1 MQLVSVSRGEQER
14 GKDFA
19 RILAQKL
26 AFQCLSQEE
35 VADLAIAEG
44 IAVGKL
50 ETSVVKKRHLTERQV
65 LEKEHFLAFFTRVL
79 CERARESNLVFHGRA
94 GHLAVP
100 GLTHVLR
107 IRTQIEAATHVE
119 GVMQRLSL
127 DRARAREYVEKVDE
141 DITRWVRTMYNISG
155 DPWAGYDLAVNLD
168 RVEIGGATTTLCGFT
183 QLPEFQ
189 ATPSTDKVL
198 DNLLLAARVR
208 IALARD
214 ERTWTASFSVRADA
228 GHVTVSYL
236 PRDMAVGVRAPDVVE
251 SVSGVKGL
259 TCSVASSNILWVQER
274 FRAEGPTFE
283 AVVKAANNWQSAVEL
298 MKLVPAASGAPVLDA
313 EGRDAAAGAAKP
325 VPLFTARQVDGG
337 IEADVERPSDGISD
351 DRDFK
356 KMFGELNARGIAGS
370 ASRLPAD
377 MRRIRAAVNRSTP
390 YSLVV
395 VDEVFLDHAHA
406 SRTRM
411 TRELVGRLS
420 DVIQAP
426 VVSADDLHQLVNIG
440 RSDTVR
446 MVALAAVVVGIVT
459 IVFSRQREILEFFSP
474 TTTLAKVLAAG
485 VLVIVVP
492 LFAAVYGTL
501 TTSLLKRFHLE

>member
-1 MQLVSVSRGEQER
+1 LSLQLVSVSRGEHER

-26 AFQCLSQEE
+26 DFQCLSQEE

-50 ETSVVKKRHLTERQV
+50 ETSVVKKRLLTERQV
-65 LEKEHFLAFFTRVL
+65 LEKEHYLAFFTRVL
-79 CERARESNLVFHGRA
+79 CERARDSNLVFHGRA

-107 IRTQIEAATHVE
+107 IRTQIEFATHVE

-189 ATPSTDKVL
+189 ATPATDKVL

-214 ERTWTASFSVRADA
+214 ERTWAASFTVRADA

-236 PRDMAVGVRAPDVVE
+236 PQDMAVGVRAPDVVDT
-251 SVSGVKGL
+251 VSGVKDL

-283 AVVKAANNWQSAVEL
+283 AVVKAANNWRSAIEL
-298 MKLVPAASGAPVLDA
+298 MKLVPSESASLNLDA
-313 EGRDAAAGAAKP
+313 EGGNAAAARP
-325 VPLFTARQVDGG
+325 LPLFTTRQVDGG
-337 IEADVERPSDGISD
+337 IEEDLKPRPDGTGED
-351 DRDFK
+351 GDFK

-377 MRRIRAAVNRSTP
+377 MKRIRAAVNRSTP

-406 SRTRM
+406 ARTRM
-411 TRELVGRLS
+411 TRELVGRLG
-420 DVIQAP
+420 DVIKAP
-426 VVSADDLHQLVNIG
+426 VVSADDLHQLVNTS
-440 RSDTVR
+440 RADTVR
-446 MVALAAVVVGIVT
+446 MAVLAAVVVGIVT
-459 IVFSRQREILEFFSP
+459 VVFSRQREILEFFSP
-474 TTTLAKVLAAG
+474 TTAIAKLLAAA
-485 VLVIVVP
+485 VLMIVVP

>member
-1 MQLVSVSRGEQER
+1 LQLVSVSRGEQER
-14 GKDFA
+14 GKEFA

-26 AFQCLSQEE
+26 DFQCLSQEE

-50 ETSVVKKRHLTERQV
+50 ETSVVKKRNLTERQV
-65 LEKEHFLAFFTRVL
+65 LEKEHYLAFFTRVL
-79 CERARESNLVFHGRA
+79 CERARESHLVFHGRA

-107 IRTQIEAATHVE
+107 IRTQIDSATHVE
-119 GVMQRLSL
+119 GIMQRLSL
-127 DRARAREYVEKVDE
+127 DRARAREYVEQVDE
-141 DITRWVRTMYNISG
+141 DITRWVRMMYNISG

-183 QLPEFQ
+183 QLPEFH
-189 ATPSTDKVL
+189 ATPATDKVL
-198 DNLLLAARVR
+198 ENLLLAARVR

-214 ERTWTASFSVRADA
+214 ERTWTARFSVRADA

-236 PRDMAVGVRAPDVVE
+236 PQDMAVGVRAPDVVE
-251 SVSGVKGL
+251 SVGGVKTL

-274 FRAEGPTFE
+274 FRAEGATFE
-283 AVVKAANNWQSAVEL
+283 AVVKAANTWQSAIEL
-298 MKLVPAASGAPVLDA
+298 MKLVPAVADSPALDA
-313 EGRDAAAGAAKP
+313 EGGDAAEVAAKP
-325 VPLFTARQVDGG
+325 VPLFSARQVNGG
-337 IEADVERPSDGISD
+337 IEEDLKPRPDGTGEDSE
-351 DRDFK
+351 FK

-377 MRRIRAAVNRSTP
+377 MKRIRAAVNRSTP

-406 SRTRM
+406 ARTRM
-411 TRELVGRLS
+411 TRELVGRLG

-426 VVSADDLHQLVNIG
+426 VVSADDLRQLVTSS
-440 RSDTVR
+440 RADTVR
-446 MVALAAVVVGIVT
+446 IVALAAVVVGIVT
-459 IVFSRQREILEFFSP
+459 AVFNRQHQILAFFSP
-474 TTTLAKVLAAG
+474 ATAVAKLLAAV
-485 VLVIVVP
+485 VLVIAVP
-492 LFAAVYGTL
+492 LFAATYGTL

>member
-1 MQLVSVSRGEQER
+1 LQLVSVSRGEQER
-14 GKDFA
+14 GKEFA
-19 RILAQKL
+19 RTLAKKL

-35 VADLAIAEG
+35 VAELAIDEG

-50 ETSVVKKRHLTERQV
+50 ETSVVKKRHLTERQI
-65 LEKEHFLAFFTRVL
+65 LEKEHYLAFFTRVL
-79 CERARESNLVFHGRA
+79 CERVREGNLVFHGRA

-107 IRTQIEAATHVE
+107 IRTQIEPATHVE
-119 GVMQRLSL
+119 EVMHRLSL
-127 DRARAREYVEKVDE
+127 DRAKAREYVEMVDE

-168 RVEIGGATTTLCGFT
+168 RVEVGGATTTLCGFA

-189 ATPSTDKVL
+189 ATPATDNAL

-214 ERTWTASFSVRADA
+214 ERTWAANFSVRADA

-236 PRDMAVGVRAPDVVE
+236 PRDMIVGVRAPDVVQL
-251 SVSGVKGL
+251 VAGVTNL
-259 TCSVASSNILWVQER
+259 TCSVSSSNILWVQER

-283 AVVKAANNWQSAVEL
+283 AVVKAANNWHSAIEL
-298 MKLVPAASGAPVLDA
+298 MKLVPAISESSTVDS
-313 EGRDAAAGAAKP
+313 AAGDDENRA
-325 VPLFTARQVDGG
+325 VTQTPLFTVGQVDGG
-337 IEADVERPSDGISD
+337 IEADVERRSDGISD

-370 ASRLPAD
+370 ASRLPAN
-377 MRRIRAAVNRSTP
+377 MRRIRSAVNRSTP

-395 VDEVFLDHAHA
+395 VDEVFLDDAPA
-406 SRTRM
+406 ARIRK
-411 TRELVGRLS
+411 TRELVGRLG

-426 VVSADDLHQLVNIG
+426 VVSAADLLQLVSTRPG
-440 RSDTVR
+440 DTVK
-446 MVALAAVVVGIVT
+446 VFGLATAVVAFMVV
-459 IVFSRQREILEFFSP
+459 VFGHQREVLEFFAPASP
-474 TTTLAKVLAAG
+474 LSKVFAAAAL
-485 VLVIVVP
+485 LVIVP
-492 LFAAVYGTL
+492 LFAAVYGSL
-501 TTSLLKRFHLE
+501 TTAILKRFHLE

>member
-14 GKDFA
+14 GKEFA

-26 AFQCLSQEE
+26 AFNCLSQEE
-35 VADLAIAEG
+35 VADLAIDEG

-65 LEKEHFLAFFTRVL
+65 LEKEHYLAFFTRVL
-79 CERARESNLVFHGRA
+79 CERAREGNLVFHGRA
-94 GHLAVP
+94 GHLSVP

-107 IRTQIEAATHVE
+107 IRTQIETVTHVE
-119 GVMQRLSL
+119 EVMHRLSL
-127 DRARAREYVEKVDE
+127 DRARAKVYVDKVDE

-155 DPWAGYDLAVNLD
+155 DPWAGYDLALNLD
-168 RVEIGGATTTLCGFT
+168 RVEVGGASTTLCGFA

-189 ATPSTDKVL
+189 ATPATDKVL
-198 DNLLLAARVR
+198 NDLLLAATVR
-208 IALARD
+208 IELARD
-214 ERTWTASFSVRADA
+214 ERTWNASFAVRADS
-228 GHVTVSYL
+228 GRVTVSYL

-251 SVSGVKGL
+251 QVAGVTGL
-259 TCSVASSNILWVQER
+259 TCTVASSNILWVQER

-298 MKLVPAASGAPVLDA
+298 MRLVPAAAGSAIADPVGDDVSA
-313 EGRDAAAGAAKP
+313 SAVKP
-325 VPLFTARQVDGG
+325 APLFTARQVDGG
-337 IEADVERPSDGISD
+337 IEEDVKVSPDLTAEDG
-351 DRDFK
+351 DFR

-406 SRTRM
+406 MQVRK

-420 DVIQAP
+420 DVIRAP
-426 VVSADDLHQLVNIG
+426 VVSADDLRQLV
-440 RSDTVR
+440 STSPADTVR
-446 MVALAAVVVGIVT
+446 MAALAAVAVGILMV
-459 IVFSRQREILEFFSP
+459 VFSHQREVLDFFSP
-474 TTTLAKVLAAG
+474 ASALAKILAAT
-485 VLVIVVP
+485 VLLVVVP

-501 TTSLLKRFHLE
+501 TTLVLKRFHLE

>member
-1 MQLVSVSRGEQER
+1 LQLVSVSRGEQER

-19 RILAQKL
+19 RTLAKKL
-26 AFQCLSQEE
+26 AFECLSQEE
-35 VADLAIAEG
+35 VAELAIGEG

-50 ETSVVKKRHLTERQV
+50 ETSVVKKRLLTERQV
-65 LEKEHFLAFFTRVL
+65 LEKEHYLAFFTKVL
-79 CERARESNLVFHGRA
+79 CERARASNLVFHGRA

-100 GLTHVLR
+100 GLMHVLR

-119 GVMQRLSL
+119 GVMQRLGL
-127 DRARAREYVEKVDE
+127 DRVRAREYVEKVDE

-168 RVEIGGATTTLCGFT
+168 RVEVGGSTTALCSFT

-189 ATPSTDKVL
+189 ATPATDKVL

-236 PRDMAVGVRAPDVVE
+236 PRDMAVGVRAPDIVQQVAG
-251 SVSGVKGL
+251 VSGL

-274 FRAEGPTFE
+274 FRAEGSTFE

-298 MKLVPAASGAPVLDA
+298 MKLVPATSELSDLDD
-313 EGRDAAAGAAKP
+313 GGDGAASDAVKAA
-325 VPLFTARQVDGG
+325 PLFTVRQVDGG
-337 IEADVERPSDGISD
+337 IEADVERPSDRNED
-351 DRDFK
+351 ERDFR

-370 ASRLPAD
+370 ASRMPAD
-377 MRRIRAAVNRSTP
+377 MKRIRAAVNRSTP

-406 SRTRM
+406 ARTRM

-420 DVIQAP
+420 DVIRAP
-426 VVSADDLHQLVNIG
+426 VVSADDLHQLVSTS
-440 RSDTVR
+440 RADTVR
-446 MVALAAVVVGIVT
+446 MVVLAAVVVGVT
-459 IVFSRQREILEFFSP
+459 VGVFSHQREILEFFSP
-474 TTTLAKVLAAG
+474 ASALAKAIAAATL
-485 VLVIVVP
+485 LVIVP
-492 LFAAVYGTL
+492 LFAVVYGSL
-501 TTSLLKRFHLE
+501 TTSILKRFHLE